1 MQRRNT
7 NQRKIIYDIIKNTDT
22 HPTADWIYEKAR
34 TYIPNISL
42 GTVYRNLKIL
52 QEEGLIIEINDGR
65 QSRFDARTDRHYH
78 FRCVK
83 CERIYDIDLD
93 MMNINVD
100 LKYLSKKGFKIDKV
114 NIDIEGICPKCVKGA
129 NVEENN

>member
-1 MQRRNT
+1 VQRRNT

>member
-7 NQRKIIYDIIKNTDT
+7 NQRKIIYDIIKNTDI

>member
-7 NQRKIIYDIIKNTDT
+7 NQRKIIYEIVKSTNI

-34 TYIPNISL
+34 LYIPNISL

-52 QEEGLIIEINDGR
+52 KEEGFITEINDGK

-78 FRCVK
+78 FKCVK
-83 CERIYDIDLD
+83 CESIYDIDLD
-93 MMNINVD
+93 MVHINMD
-100 LKYLSKKGFKIDKV
+100 LKKLSRKGFKVKDV
-114 NIDIEGICPKCVKGA
+114 NIDIEGVCPKCAKGEKLEK
-129 NVEENN
+129 NS